1 MKRFAQQG
9 ILVDSPYKVPEK
21 TRWTLLEK
29 LLLGLTPQQ
38 YVVQAIR
45 NPFNWVLAVIF
56 IVGLPLIA
64 GRFYFG
70 LNWVTHSS
78 NDYPWGLFLGF
89 GLFAMVPL
97 SSSGFQLGTACEVF
111 GRHDLEPIERVGLLN
126 GLLGYFFAVVYL
138 LVDLGQPWRLPY
150 PMAVAFGPAAVLFL
164 VAWHVA
170 TYLSVQVAEVSTSFF
185 EWLGWPLGKQGIRKI
200 TLGLTVSGI
209 ILSTLH
215 QGALGALFTYAPG
228 KVHPLW
234 YSASFQWLHFF
245 VSSLPA
251 GLCMVI
257 AVTTIARKTMLWRC
271 DERFTKN
278 LDRLTISLAKGATMG
293 LATYLTI
300 KLIGIAH
307 DNEWAYLTTGWGAW
321 FMVEMTLAVLLPL
334 ALFTYAIPRNQM
346 TLVRLGA
353 FLTVFGTV
361 LNRLNTS
368 MICFNWKLPYREIPH
383 WREAIISIT
392 LFAIYIV
399 VYRFILYRLPIL
411 YAWREEL
418 VPQTV
423 AEPVPV
429 KVPIGW
435 RDDPLPTASFKN
447 STNCSA
453 ASRSYSMSSS
463 PEAQE
468 SSRREL

>member
-1 MKRFAQQG
+1 MKTFTQLG
-9 ILVDSPYKVPEK
+9 IRVDSHYKVPNK
-21 TRWTLLEK
+21 TRWTIKEK
-29 LLLGLTPQQ
+29 LLLGLTTQQ
-38 YVVQAIR
+38 YLAQAIR
-45 NPFNWVLAVIF
+45 NPFNWLLAVIF
-56 IVGLPLIA
+56 AVGLPLIA
-64 GRFYFG
+64 GRFLFG

-111 GRHDLEPIERVGLLN
+111 GRHDLEPIERLGLLN
-126 GLLGYFFAVVYL
+126 GLLGYFFAVCYL

-185 EWLGWPLGKQGIRKI
+185 EWIGWPLGKKGVRKI

-234 YSASFQWLHFF
+234 YSSSFQWLHFF
-245 VSSLPA
+245 VSSLPG

-257 AVTTIARKTMLWRC
+257 VVSTIARNTMTWRC
-271 DERFTKN
+271 DTRFREK
-278 LDRLTISLAKGATMG
+278 LDSLTISLGKGAAMG
-293 LATYLTI
+293 LATYLAI
-300 KLIGIAH
+300 KLIGVAH
-307 DNEWAYLTTGWGAW
+307 DNEWGYLATGWGAW
-321 FMVEMTLAVLLPL
+321 FILEMAVGVIIPL
-334 ALFTYAIPRNQM
+334 ALLTYATPRNM
-346 TLVRLGA
+346 AKLTRLAA
-353 FLTVFGTV
+353 FMTVFGVV
-361 LNRLNTS
+361 LNRVNTAI
-368 MICFNWKLPYREIPH
+368 ICFNWKLPYREIPH
-383 WREAIISIT
+383 WREAVICVT
-392 LFAIYIV
+392 LYAIYIV

-418 VPQTV
+418 VPHAATARV
-423 AEPVPV
+423 
-429 KVPIGW
+429 
-435 RDDPLPTASFKN
+435 TASEPAGW
-447 STNCSA
+447 SDDTVPA
-453 ASRSYSMSSS
+453 TASYSRQQEGSLGNVSCSMSTKIDGSDI
-463 PEAQE
+463 
-468 SSRREL
+468 RREL